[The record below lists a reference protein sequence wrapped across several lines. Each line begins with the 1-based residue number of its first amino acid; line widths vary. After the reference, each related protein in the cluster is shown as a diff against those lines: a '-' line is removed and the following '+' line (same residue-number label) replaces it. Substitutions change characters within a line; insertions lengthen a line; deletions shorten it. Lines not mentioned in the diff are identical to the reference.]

1 MSFFPDSIRVNAGE
15 LCPGV
20 AMNDSIWVDHG
31 NDLEDVVIQEGVL
44 FFGSCQHQVQ
54 EIIDDSFDHKTRS
67 SLNGMLS
74 G

>member
-1 MSFFPDSIRVNAGE
+1 MSFFPDSIGVNAGE

-44 FFGSCQHQVQ
+44 FFGSCQHQV
-54 EIIDDSFDHKTRS
+54 
-67 SLNGMLS
+67 
-74 G
+74 